1 MKPPGREHKTTTD
14 TRVDEYLGRFGGCRR
29 VTLVG
34 PTLERAPRAG
44 RLREP
49 LIWVDGGADHRR
61 GPDPAGFAV
70 GDGDSARGEL
80 HQYLNADKDY
90 SDLAFALRRL
100 PAHFAEVV
108 LLGFLGARR
117 DHELFNLGEVH
128 HFLAAAGGP
137 TRARF
142 DRDIVAYS
150 KGQWRFRSHSVFS
163 LAAIEPTTVT
173 LTGACKY
180 PLTTP
185 TRIAPLASLGLSNQG
200 AGRITLR
207 ADGPVF
213 IFKVP
218 SPAGSAARRPSGR

>member
-1 MKPPGREHKTTTD
+1 MKSPGRDDKTATD
-14 TRVDEYLGRFGGCRR
+14 TPVDEYLGRFGGCRR

-44 RLREP
+44 QLREP

-61 GPDPAGFAV
+61 AQAPAGFAV
-70 GDGDSARGEL
+70 GDGDSARGKL
-80 HQYLNADKDY
+80 DQYLNADKDY
-90 SDLAFALRRL
+90 SDLAFVLRRL

-128 HFLAAAGGP
+128 HFLAAAGTP

-142 DRDIVAYS
+142 DRDIVACS
-150 KGQWRFRSHSVFS
+150 KGEWRFRSHSVFS
-163 LAAIEPTTVT
+163 LAAIEPATVT

-180 PLTTP
+180 PLTAP
-185 TRIAPLASLGLSNQG
+185 TLIAPLASFGLSNQG

-207 ADGPVF
+207 TDGPVF
-213 IFKVP
+213 IFKAP
-218 SPAGSAARRPSGR
+218 YNSGSAARR